1 MRVRVASPGVVEIR
15 DPFVL
20 ATEAAAELRRAT
32 GVERHDVAVVLGS
45 GWGPAIED
53 LGETGGEL
61 PVTELPGF
69 PAPTAVGHTGTI
81 RSIDAG
87 GLRVLAL
94 SGRVHLYEG
103 HAPATVVHGVRTAI
117 AAGVRTVVLTNACG
131 GITDGLSVGQPV
143 LIRDH
148 INHTGVS
155 PLTGPPPPEPYHSR
169 FTDLTDGYSPRLR
182 ALVREIEPD
191 TPECVYMGFHGPEY
205 ETPAEVRMARTLGAD
220 LVGMSTVL
228 EAIAA
233 RHLRAEVLGLSLV
246 TNLAAGLAT
255 EEITGDHVVEVANA
269 ASARIGPL
277 LRATLQRLPR
287 P

>member
-1 MRVRVASPGVVEIR
+1 MDRTQ
-15 DPFVL
+15 DPYAL
-20 ATEAAAELRRAT
+20 AVEAAGELRRIT

-53 LGETGGEL
+53 LGKASDEL

-81 RSIDAG
+81 RSVDTGSI
-87 GLRVLAL
+87 RVLAL

-103 HAPATVVHGVRTAI
+103 HAPATVVHPIRTAI
-117 AAGVRTVVLTNACG
+117 AAGARTVILTNACG
-131 GITDGLSVGQPV
+131 GITEGLSVGQPV
-143 LIRDH
+143 LISDH
-148 INHTGVS
+148 VNYTGVS
-155 PLTGPPPPEPYHSR
+155 PLTGPQPPEPYHSR
-169 FTDLTDGYSPRLR
+169 FTDLTDAYSPRLR
-182 ALVREIEPD
+182 ALVHEIEPGI
-191 TPECVYMGFHGPEY
+191 PEGVYMGFHGPEY

-228 EAIAA
+228 ETIAA

-255 EEITGDHVVEVANA
+255 EEITGDHVIEVAHA
-269 ASARIGPL
+269 ASTRIGPL
-277 LRATLQRLPR
+277 LRETITRL
-287 P
+287 

>member
-1 MRVRVASPGVVEIR
+1 VAETR
-15 DPFVL
+15 DPYQL
-20 ATEAAAELRRAT
+20 AVAAADELRRAT
-32 GVERHDVAVVLGS
+32 GIERHDVAVVLGS
-45 GWGPAIED
+45 GWGAAIDD
-53 LGETGGEL
+53 LGESTGEL

-81 RSIDAG
+81 RSVDAG
-87 GLRVLAL
+87 GRRVLAL

-103 HAPATVVHGVRTAI
+103 HPPSTVVHGVRTAI
-117 AAGVRTVVLTNACG
+117 EAGASTVILTNACG
-131 GITDGLSVGQPV
+131 GITQGLSVGQPV

-148 INHTGVS
+148 VNYTGVS
-155 PLTGPPPPEPYHSR
+155 PLTGPQPPAPYHSR
-169 FTDLTDGYSPRLR
+169 FTDLTDAYSPRLR
-182 ALVREIEPD
+182 ALVAEVEPGIPD
-191 TPECVYMGFHGPEY
+191 GVYMGFHGPEY

-269 ASARIGPL
+269 ASGRIGVL
-277 LRATLQRLPR
+277 LRETIARLPAT
-287 P
+287 